1 MYAKQTIKQIMPA
14 TGLFAVYVEESK
26 KLLSIPVTGHM
37 LYTTEREPEGDVRP
51 FIIGYDGCV
60 EFPDRAENFI
70 GYVTTLDHITEDAI
84 AETHDIAFGKKAKE
98 QQS

>member
-14 TGLFAVYVEESK
+14 NGLLAVYVEENK
-26 KLLSIPVTGHM
+26 KLTVIPVMGHM
-37 LYTTEREPEGDVRP
+37 LYTTAECPEGDVRP

-70 GYVTTLDHITEDAI
+70 GYVTTMDHITETAI
-84 AETHDIAFGKKAKE
+84 EETYDIAFGKKAEEK
-98 QQS
+98 QS